1 MKQFLIEK
9 LMSLGRSIISLPKS
23 PWERSTKKGNVS
35 VDFDQQNCKKK
46 SKLSPS
52 TSTVIEYS
60 GLFPDE
66 FWQFVDGELRFKNWA
81 RKKRTSIICTSNLS
95 KHSVVVSRVWCARF
109 EQRWNEG
116 QTFQHASGN
125 RCLHKA
131 VKIPA
136 SWKAAAAAAATAA
149 AIHHRLHPRK
159 KSIKIKKEIQRE
171 DRILDYNFWI
181 TDVQKTLRWYS
192 HLQVRV
198 IRQHGESKR
207 KGVHTL
213 FWQKD
218 SWEVSYELGR
228 KSILTVFEKKIEK
241 KFMYGD
247 WLHCLHRRRFKT
259 KLEICKMQTKN

>member
-1 MKQFLIEK
+1 MRKIN
-9 LMSLGRSIISLPKS
+9 
-23 PWERSTKKGNVS
+23 KKGKVS
-35 VDFDQQNCKKK
+35 VDFDQQNCKNN

-52 TSTVIEYS
+52 TSTIIEYS

-66 FWQFVDGELRFKNWA
+66 FWQFVDGELRFKNCA
-81 RKKRTSIICTSNLS
+81 RRKRTSIICTSNLPS
-95 KHSVVVSRVWCARF
+95 IPWSSWVWFARF

-192 HLQVRV
+192 HL
-198 IRQHGESKR
+198 
-207 KGVHTL
+207 
-213 FWQKD
+213 
-218 SWEVSYELGR
+218 
-228 KSILTVFEKKIEK
+228 
-241 KFMYGD
+241 
-247 WLHCLHRRRFKT
+247 
-259 KLEICKMQTKN
+259 